1 MTQFGVKLRNIRKR
15 KGFTQKQLA
24 DSMGITVRAY
34 QHYETGSRTPNIEK
48 ASKLA
53 EILEVSLDELSVRNC
68 STESA

>member
-1 MTQFGVKLRNIRKR
+1 MTQFGAQLRSVRKG
-15 KGFTQKQLA
+15 KGFTQQQVA
-24 DSMGITVRAY
+24 DHLGISVRAY

-53 EILEVSLDELSVRNC
+53 RFLDVSLDELSVRDC